1 MTTSPLISIIIPNY
15 NRGNLLRETMD
26 SILAQT
32 YPEWEAIIV
41 DDGSSDNSDQ
51 VGLEYERIDKRIL
64 YLKRERNPSGAPTCR
79 NTGLEKSTGEYVIFL
94 DSDDLLAPFCLEQRL
109 NSIIHHPTLDFLVF
123 PMLMFYEFPE
133 KSTILWNI
141 ETNEPDLLR
150 FLSLD
155 SVWQTSG
162 PIWKKSAV
170 ERIGG
175 FTEGLA
181 CWQDVDIHL
190 KALIS
195 DLKYHKFYSLAP
207 DIYYR
212 QHKTGSISQNEIS
225 SPAKMN
231 SRLEVYTTQSLNLMN
246 SIDKPVLQRLR
257 YLGQNV
263 TNGAIKSLNY
273 SVTFKILSFGLKNK
287 LFTSGFAAK
296 SSILMLLMLLRLYK
310 ISFVKAFINKEMSK
324 GKLET
329 GIGKHKLLK

>member
-1 MTTSPLISIIIPNY
+1 MNDNTLISVIIPNF
-15 NRGNLLRETMD
+15 NRGNLLKETLD
-26 SILAQT
+26 SILRQIN
-32 YPEWEAIIV
+32 PNWEAIVV
-41 DDGSSDNSDQ
+41 DDGSNDNSDEI
-51 VGLEYERIDKRIL
+51 GKEYASADSRIK
-64 YLKRERNPSGAPTCR
+64 YLKRDREPSGAPVCR
-79 NTGLEKSTGEYVIFL
+79 NIGLKESKGEYLIFL

-109 NSIIHHPTLDFLVF
+109 NVIKKNPELDFLVF

-133 KSTILWNI
+133 KSDVLWNI

-170 ERIGG
+170 EKIGG

-190 KALIS
+190 KALIA
-195 DLKYHKFYSLAP
+195 DLKYEKFYSLTP
-207 DIYYR
+207 DIFYR

-231 SRLEVYTTQSLNLMN
+231 SRLEVFTTHSLKL
-246 SIDKPVLQRLR
+246 IDSNDESVLKRLR

-263 TNGAIKSLNY
+263 ANGAIKSLNY
-273 SVTFKILSFGLKNK
+273 KVTFKILSFGIKHRL
-287 LFTSGFAAK
+287 LTAGFAVK
-296 SSILMLLMLLRLYK
+296 SSFLMLLMSLRLYK
-310 ISFVKAFINKEMSK
+310 LSFVRTFINNVMKK
-324 GKLET
+324 GKLEN
-329 GIGKHKLLK
+329 GIGKHKLLT

>member
-1 MTTSPLISIIIPNY
+1 
-15 NRGNLLRETMD
+15 MD

-32 YPEWEAIIV
+32 YPDWEAIIV

-51 VGLEYERIDKRIL
+51 AGLEYEHKDKRIR
-64 YLKRERNPSGAPTCR
+64 YIKRDREPSGAPTCR
-79 NTGLEKSTGEYVIFL
+79 NIGLEKSNGEYVVFL

-109 NSIIHHPTLDFLVF
+109 KTIIHHPTLDFLVF

-162 PIWKKSAV
+162 PIWKKCAV
-170 ERIGG
+170 EKIGG

-195 DLKYHKFYSLAP
+195 NLKYHKFYSLAP

-231 SRLEVYTTQSLNLMN
+231 SRLEIFTTHSLKL
-246 SIDKPVLQRLR
+246 IDSSDEPILQRLR

-273 SVTFKILSFGLKNK
+273 SVTFKILSFGIKNR
-287 LFTSGFAAK
+287 LLTIGFAAK
-296 SSILMLLMLLRLYK
+296 SSLLMLLMVLRLYK
-310 ISFVKAFINKEMSK
+310 LSFVKSFISKEMNK
-324 GKLET
+324 GKLEN